1 MDNVFL
7 QLRKAREAKGIEL
20 KDVEE
25 ITKIRTKYLQALE
38 EGNFGI
44 LPGGVY
50 TIGYLRSY
58 ARFLGLDADS
68 LVHTYRIE
76 VAEPNLETSL
86 DVPPKKE
93 TGLIFRFLKVNSLR
107 ALRR

>member
-1 MDNVFL
+1 MDDVFH
-7 QLRKAREAKGIEL
+7 QLRKARETKGIEL

-25 ITKIRTKYLQALE
+25 VTKIRTKYLQALE

-50 TIGYLRSY
+50 AIAYLRSY

-68 LVHTYRIE
+68 LVHTYRMK
-76 VAEPNLETSL
+76 VNEPNLETRSEIS
-86 DVPPKKE
+86 PKKE
-93 TGLIFRFLKVNSLR
+93 TGLIFRFLKANSLR